1 MAVLNIDKMAPEHE
15 SGTPEKKSKPKVL
28 NKGKLRLR
36 RWTKPRRDKKLLG
49 LAAVAYQAIIAA
61 KKDPNRNVLFKRDT
75 IKWDRLSL
83 GSVSACRTLTNT
95 ADGETY
101 INGYAVVVV
110 GARPNAMTLRRYI
123 SEYVFNVAN
132 VRPMVYTES

>member
-1 MAVLNIDKMAPEHE
+1 MSVLNFDKMAPEHG

-28 NKGKLRLR
+28 NKGKLRFR
-36 RWTKPRRDKKLLG
+36 RMLTPRRDKKLLG

-61 KKDPNRNVLFKRDT
+61 KKDPNRSVLFKSDT

-83 GSVSACRTLTNT
+83 GSVSACRTLSNT
-95 ADGETY
+95 AEGETY
-101 INGYAVVVV
+101 VNGYAVVVV
-110 GARPNAMTLRRYI
+110 GARPNAVTLRQFI
-123 SEYVFNVAN
+123 SDYVFKVAN